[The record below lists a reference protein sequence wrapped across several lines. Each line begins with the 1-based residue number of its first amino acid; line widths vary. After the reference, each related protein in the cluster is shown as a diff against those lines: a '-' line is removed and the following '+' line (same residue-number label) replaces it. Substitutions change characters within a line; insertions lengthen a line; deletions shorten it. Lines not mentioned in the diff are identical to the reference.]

1 MCHVC
6 RRERRGFRFD
16 PKAKGLPD
24 PVQYFCSM
32 RCMENRMID
41 STANEKKAMEMSS
54 ERAGEYIEWLK
65 KTDMETFT
73 RKEWS
78 DFIEVIVSGYLEGM
92 AKMADDDVPF

>member
-1 MCHVC
+1 
-6 RRERRGFRFD
+6 
-16 PKAKGLPD
+16 
-24 PVQYFCSM
+24 
-32 RCMENRMID
+32 MENRMID

-92 AKMADDDVPF
+92 AKMADDDAVPF

>member
-1 MCHVC
+1 
-6 RRERRGFRFD
+6 
-16 PKAKGLPD
+16 
-24 PVQYFCSM
+24 
-32 RCMENRMID
+32 MID
-41 STANEKKAMEMSS
+41 PTANEKKAMEMSS